1 MWTDS
6 MRLKCTQ
13 SLGLQDPQATEQ
25 GHPHPCC
32 EGQEA
37 GLRRTAHPALRQHL
51 QVPED
56 PPNWKPKGQ
65 CQGGKPHC
73 RRQERGFYQ
82 KRLKK
87 KKTHKIMLKIQ
98 NLSLLQGPTR
108 EQCQR
113 LPRTQAG
120 KEKPSSLRLKV
131 TGKPNVSRGKKR
143 PL

>member
-1 MWTDS
+1 

-87 KKTHKIMLKIQ
+87 KNSQ
-98 NLSLLQGPTR
+98 NNVENSKSFPA
-108 EQCQR
+108 
-113 LPRTQAG
+113 PRTHQRAV
-120 KEKPSSLRLKV
+120 SKV
-131 TGKPNVSRGKKR
+131 AQNTGRKR
-143 PL
+143 EAIISKTQGHGEA

>member
-6 MRLKCTQ
+6 MRLKCTP

-32 EGQEA
+32 KGQEA
-37 GLRRTAHPALRQHL
+37 GLHRTTHPALRQHL
-51 QVPED
+51 QYLRTLPTGS
-56 PPNWKPKGQ
+56 PKDKAS
-65 CQGGKPHC
+65 GGKPHC

-82 KRLKK
+82 KRLK